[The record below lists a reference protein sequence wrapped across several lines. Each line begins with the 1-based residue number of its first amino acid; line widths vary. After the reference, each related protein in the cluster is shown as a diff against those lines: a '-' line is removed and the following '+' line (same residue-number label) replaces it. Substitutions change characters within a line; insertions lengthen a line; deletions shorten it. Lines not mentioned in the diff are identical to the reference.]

1 MPEIEL
7 DEVDRSILHELQEDA
22 RRTTAE
28 EMGEAAGVAASTVRN
43 RIENLEESGVIQ
55 GYHPHI
61 NYEAANYQLH
71 LFIICR
77 APPAE
82 RAELAEEALEIV
94 GTVTV
99 REMLTGSNN
108 LHIEA
113 IAENSDAVDTVAEKI
128 DDLGLEIVSTE
139 VVKDEKVQPFNH
151 FGPAPSTDEDGE

>member
-1 MPEIEL
+1 MVGIDL
-7 DEVDRSILHELQEDA
+7 DEVDRTILHELQEEA

-28 EMGEAAGVAASTVRN
+28 EMSEAAGVSASTVRN
-43 RIENLEESGVIQ
+43 RIERLEEEGVIE
-55 GYHPHI
+55 GYYPHI
-61 NYEAANYQLH
+61 DYEQGGYQLH

-82 RAELAEEALEIV
+82 RAELAEQALGIV

-99 REMLTGSNN
+99 REMLSGANN

-113 IAENSDAVDTVAEKI
+113 IAENSDAVDTVTGQI

-139 VVKDEKVQPFNH
+139 IVKEEHIQPFNH
-151 FGPAPSTDEDGE
+151 FGPAPSTDTDEK